1 MNPADREVQSQES
14 LYWSTKGDLIMKSAT
29 RVLMFSLLMAT
40 LTAAQERQSV
50 PVAIIAYPDTIL
62 YNGKIVTMDDG
73 GFNQNVGRTVQ
84 AIAIR
89 DRKIQALGTNDLMLS
104 YAGPNTV
111 KIDVK
116 GKTVIPGIVDPHTHI
131 HNGTVSEWVSDNPAA
146 FETMGK
152 RFSVAGATSPDLK
165 KGIELVL
172 KERAATMPEDQWVF
186 INLPTNDPKNP
197 GSGTGYGV
205 NFLQQ
210 KDMPLKDIDALDS
223 KHPVFLAA
231 HPAYTINTAA
241 KDAIEKIY
249 GYQPPIEMADED
261 GFGELTEYER
271 SLIVDVYFRT
281 RLNELTDIVED
292 GLRRNAAV
300 GITTFASHMMGLQY
314 LNVYQKLSQEDRQ
327 PVRYAYTNYF
337 GFQNNPDPEGYYLRL
352 GDHAGLGN
360 DYFWSAG
367 VGLGYIDSGPP
378 MFCSTMEA
386 PKEVKDRE
394 WCRNAP
400 GTALSRTI
408 LSGILA
414 KERVVAGHAYADKGV
429 DYMMD
434 AVEKAMEMDPQITL
448 EYVRSRR
455 FSSDHCG
462 FYPRPDQ
469 LPRMA
474 RLGWYISCG
483 GNVLSR
489 SYPWL
494 ERYGLRYA
502 NWVAPIK
509 SLINARIK
517 TVYENEAGVDGL
529 ESEAY
534 WTAGYDLITRKNSYG
549 KMVAPEE
556 ATDRFTLM
564 KMSTI
569 WPAEYVLREKQ
580 IGTLETG
587 KFADLLVLNKDYF
600 TIPEDQIPDVYPL
613 MTMVGGRI
621 EVLREE
627 FARELGR
634 QAVGPQ
640 LTFERRNR
648 YAAE

>member
-1 MNPADREVQSQES
+1 MKPMTRI
-14 LYWSTKGDLIMKSAT
+14 LIFAC
-29 RVLMFSLLMAT
+29 LMAT
-40 LTAAQERQSV
+40 LAAAQENRTV
-50 PVAIIAYPDTIL
+50 PAAIIAYPEMIL
-62 YNGKIVTMDDG
+62 HNGKIVTMEDA
-73 GFNQNVGRTVQ
+73 GFNQSTGRTVE

-89 DRKIQALGTNDLMLS
+89 DRKIQALGNNAEILS
-104 YAGPNTV
+104 YAGPNTT
-111 KIDVK
+111 KIDLK
-116 GKTVIPGIVDPHTHI
+116 GRTVIPGIVDPHTHI
-131 HNGTVSEWVSDNPAA
+131 HNSTVGEWVSDHPEA

-152 RFSVAGATSPDLK
+152 KFSVGGATSEDLK

-186 INLPTNDPKNP
+186 INLPTNDPDNP
-197 GSGTGYGV
+197 GSGTGFGV

-210 KDMPLKDIDALDS
+210 KDMTLRDIDALDS

-241 KDAIEKIY
+241 KNAIEKIY
-249 GYQPPIEMADED
+249 GYQPPIETADED

-271 SLIVDVYFRT
+271 SLMVDVYFRH
-281 RLNELTDIVED
+281 RIDELTDIVED

-300 GITTFASHMMGLQY
+300 GITTFASHMMGLQF
-314 LNVYQKLSQEDRQ
+314 LNVYQKLSREDRQ

-337 GFQNNPDPEGYYLRL
+337 GFQDNPDPEAYYLRL
-352 GDHAGLGN
+352 GDMAGLGN

-378 MFCSTMEA
+378 MFCSSMEA
-386 PKEVKDRE
+386 PKEVKERE

-408 LSGILA
+408 LTSILA
-414 KERVVAGHAYADKGV
+414 KARVVAGHAYADKGV

-462 FYPRPDQ
+462 FYPRPAQ
-469 LPRMA
+469 IPRMA

-483 GNVLSR
+483 GNVLTR

-494 ERYGLRYA
+494 VEYGVEQYA
-502 NWVAPIK
+502 NWIAPVK
-509 SLINARIK
+509 SLIDARVK
-517 TVYENEAGVDGL
+517 TVYENEAGVSGL
-529 ESEAY
+529 SSETY
-534 WTAGYDLITRKNSYG
+534 WTAGYDLITRKNAYG
-549 KMVAPEE
+549 EMVAPEE
-556 ATDRFTLM
+556 AIDRITLM

-580 IGTLETG
+580 LGTLEAG
-587 KFADLLVLNKDYF
+587 KFADMLVLNKDYF
-600 TIPEDQIPDVYPL
+600 TIPEAEIPEVFPL

-634 QAVGPQ
+634 ESVGPQ
-640 LTFERRNR
+640 MVFEKRDR
-648 YAAE
+648 YGVQAE